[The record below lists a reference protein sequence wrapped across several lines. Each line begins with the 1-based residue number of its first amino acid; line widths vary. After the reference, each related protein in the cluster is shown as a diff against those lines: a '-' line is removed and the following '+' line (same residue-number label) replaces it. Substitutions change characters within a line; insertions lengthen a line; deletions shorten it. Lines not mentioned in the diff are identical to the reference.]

1 MKTVGRI
8 NLNSARLFIGRYV
21 NLHLK
26 DGSVIINVL
35 IANVQRKSRRRNIA
49 VFYAASTKK
58 VSTVS
63 LKEIDWAEPL
73 NPALFPLK
81 LQNWG

>member
-1 MKTVGRI
+1 MKPLGQV

-35 IANVQRKSRRRNIA
+35 IANVQRKSHRKNIA
-49 VFYAASTKK
+49 VFYGASAKE
-58 VSTVS
+58 VSAVP

-73 NPALFPLK
+73 NPALFP
-81 LQNWG
+81 